1 MINLSIETRT
11 LHAELM
17 ERLGVRE
24 AQRSIGSLDGTFITK
39 TISGRE
45 YLYFHHYTPGGG
57 RRTICVGL
65 KSPKLDE
72 LVVQHQEGR
81 NEEMEDPIGIRELC
95 AQLKAGRIAVAD
107 LPVARIIRELAA
119 CSVFKVGG
127 VLVGTHAFGC
137 LGNLLGVRWD
147 ETTLGTQDIDI
158 AAERN
163 VSIAV
168 PGLIADIPKTL
179 ESLAMGFFP
188 IPQLNRKHP
197 STSFTIRKSP
207 LRVDLLTPGRHEDEI
222 PFYINR
228 LKAAAQPLKYLD
240 YLIQD
245 PIPGAVINGDA
256 IPVLVPQPLKY
267 GLHKLIVSQVRGP
280 IASAKAHKDLYQAY
294 QILSFFREHYP
305 IEMRDGWRELIGR
318 GREWQKRA
326 EAGVLAMNRTFGVV
340 DALT

>member
-81 NEEMEDPIGIRELC
+81 SEEMEDPIGIRELC

-107 LPVARIIRELAA
+107 LPVARVLRELAA
-119 CSVFKVGG
+119 CSVFLVGG

-179 ESLAMGFFP
+179 EGLAMGFFP

-222 PFYINR
+222 PVYINR

-280 IASAKAHKDLYQAY
+280 IARAKAHKDLYQAY

-318 GREWQKRA
+318 GREWQKWA
-326 EAGVLAMNRTFGVV
+326 ELGLSAMNRTFGVV
-340 DALT
+340 DTQA

>member
-1 MINLSIETRT
+1 MIHLSIETRT

-24 AQRSIGSLDGTFITK
+24 AQRSIGSLDGTFVTK
-39 TISGRE
+39 TISGKD
-45 YLYFHHYTPGGG
+45 YLYFYHYTPGGG
-57 RRTICVGL
+57 RRTICVGQ
-65 KSPKLDE
+65 KSPKIDE
-72 LVVQHQEGR
+72 LVAQHQEGR
-81 NEEMEDPIGIRELC
+81 RDDREDPIGIRELC

-107 LPVARIIRELAA
+107 LPVARVIRELAA
-119 CSVFKVGG
+119 CSVFQVGG

-168 PGLIADIPKTL
+168 PDVIADIPKTL

-207 LRVDLLTPGRHEDEI
+207 LRVDLLTPGRREDE
-222 PFYINR
+222 PPVYINR
-228 LKAAAQPLKYLD
+228 LKAAAQPLRYLD

-256 IPVLVPQPLKY
+256 IPVLVPQPLKF
-267 GLHKLIVSQVRGP
+267 GLHKLIVSQVREVTAG
-280 IASAKAHKDLYQAY
+280 AKVHKDLYQAY
-294 QILSFFREHYP
+294 QILSFFREQHP
-305 IEMRDGWRELIGR
+305 FELKNGWRELTGR
-318 GREWQKRA
+318 GREWQNRA
-326 EAGVLAMNRTFGVV
+326 EAGLTAVNRTFGVV
-340 DALT
+340 DLPA

>member
-1 MINLSIETRT
+1 MIPLSIETRT

-24 AQRSIGSLDGTFITK
+24 AQRSIGSLDGTFVTK

-57 RRTICVGL
+57 RRTLCVGQ
-65 KSPKLDE
+65 KSPKLDA
-72 LVVQHQEGR
+72 LVARHREGR
-81 NEEMEDPIGIRELC
+81 RDEMEDPIGIRELC

-107 LPVARIIRELAA
+107 LPVARVIRELAA
-119 CSVFKVGG
+119 CSLFRVGG

-147 ETTLGTQDIDI
+147 ETTLGTRDIDI

-168 PGLIADIPKTL
+168 PDVVADIPRTL

-207 LRVDLLTPGRHEDEI
+207 LRVDLLTPGRSEDE
-222 PFYINR
+222 PPVYINR
-228 LKAAAQPLKYLD
+228 LKAAAQPLRYLD

-245 PIPGAVINGDA
+245 PIPGAVVNGDA
-256 IPVLVPQPLKY
+256 IPVLVPQPLRF
-267 GLHKLIVSQVRGP
+267 GLHKLIVSQVREVTAG
-280 IASAKAHKDLYQAY
+280 AKAHKDLYQAY
-294 QILSFFREHYP
+294 QMLSFFREHHP
-305 IEMRDGWRELIGR
+305 HELQNGWQELIGR

-326 EAGVLAMNRTFGVV
+326 EAGLSAVNRTFGIV
-340 DALT
+340 DLPA